1 MSEPGAAQR
10 SPPAVAQQSV
20 ERYCHGRHYWY
31 RCLESTTAAMRTAA
45 FAMQQFCL
53 VMLMGVVR
61 SNDECPCQKRSGG
74 HFMTCNSCCSVTAPG
89 PLSTLS
95 LVQLPPASAH
105 YPLPELTVLCLSS
118 LSSASAHCPL
128 QMEHDTAQTVVMVFA
143 EQGFSQKQ
151 INWQQTR
158 GRRPVVSGAHSGI
171 EHQASLSSLTGELLQ
186 QPSCF
191 TFTTELL
198 PSLPSLTQRS
208 RYHHADSVHE

>member
-20 ERYCHGRHYWY
+20 ERYCHRRHYRY

-74 HFMTCNSCCSVTAPG
+74 YFMTCNSCCSVTAPG

-95 LVQLPPASAH
+95 LVQLRAHPLPPASAH
-105 YPLPELTVLCLSS
+105 CPVPSATAHYSLPYLSS
-118 LSSASAHCPL
+118 LSSASAHYPL
-128 QMEHDTAQTVVMVFA
+128 QMEHDTVQTVVTVFA
-143 EQGFSQKQ
+143 EQEFSQKQ

-158 GRRPVVSGAHSGI
+158 GRRPVVSGAPSGI
-171 EHQASLSSLTGELLQ
+171 EHQASLLSLTGELLQ

-198 PSLPSLTQRS
+198 PF
-208 RYHHADSVHE
+208 YN